1 MTTLQEVQSA
11 ANQLSPE
18 DRGALAEYLLGTLDS
33 AESGEIRTAWLS
45 VAHDRLAELRS
56 GREFGVPA
64 AEVLRALTGSS
75 S

>member
-33 AESGEIRTAWLS
+33 AESGEIRAAWLS
-45 VAHDRLAELRS
+45 VAQDRLADLRS
-56 GREFGVPA
+56 GRVVGVPA
-64 AEVLRALTGSS
+64 AEVLRAMSESGS
-75 S
+75 